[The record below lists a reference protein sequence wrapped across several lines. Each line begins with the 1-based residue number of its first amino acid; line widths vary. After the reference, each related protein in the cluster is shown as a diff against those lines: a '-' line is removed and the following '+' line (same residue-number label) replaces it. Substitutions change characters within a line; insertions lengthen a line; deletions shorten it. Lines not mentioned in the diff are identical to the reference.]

1 MSWRAAA
8 WLFALALAGLGF
20 WWLDN
25 WIASQGWAVYQGKG
39 WRVIASGWYV
49 LRFAWPVA
57 LAGIIPGA
65 LLAWYFLDDAA
76 SKTAAADYAERQRSI
91 EADRQRLQASAQRLD
106 EQRHELHQ
114 EHAAKMGEAQRR
126 IEAARAA
133 QERAQQ
139 EIAAAQV
146 KATKAEKYA
155 ASADRRRQNATA
167 AAGRMRRKLNM

>member
-25 WIASQGWAVYQGKG
+25 WIASQAWASYQENEWHMTAKG
-39 WRVIASGWYV
+39 WRVLQFV
-49 LRFAWPVA
+49 WPVA

-65 LLAWYFLDDAA
+65 VLAWYFLDDAA
-76 SKTAAADYAERQRSI
+76 SKTAAADYAERQRGI
-91 EADRQRLQASAQRLD
+91 EAERQRLQASAQRLD
-106 EQRHELHQ
+106 EQRRELHQ

-126 IEAARAA
+126 IETARAA

-146 KATKAEKYA
+146 KATKAEKHA